1 MAKKYVSTSR
11 ADRTEDKRKRDA
23 NKAESKR
30 NSRKR
35 DLAIAAAG
43 GAGALAAK
51 TARNKVKLYNY
62 NMKTAVNA
70 TMKERPN
77 LNRKEVVR
85 DYRKTSAQLAM
96 KNKITTG
103 KNAEPRPFRE
113 KGESF
118 RVKDASRLPKSG
130 SQMGKYLAKAMK
142 NKYVGKEGRA
152 AMAREIKNM
161 TNPPSRYGRLTGG
174 GGAPGLGRGQ
184 GGRGGGGGFL
194 ARGK

>member
-11 ADRTEDKRKRDA
+11 ADRADDKRKRDA
-23 NKAESKR
+23 NKAETKR

-51 TARNKVKLYNY
+51 TARSKVKLYNY
-62 NMKTAVNA
+62 NMNTAVNA
-70 TMKERPN
+70 IMKERPN

-96 KNKITTG
+96 QNKITTG

-118 RVKDASRLPKSG
+118 RVKDASRLPKKTPS
-130 SQMGKYLAKAMK
+130 
-142 NKYVGKEGRA
+142 
-152 AMAREIKNM
+152 
-161 TNPPSRYGRLTGG
+161 SRYSRLTGG
-174 GGAPGLGRGQ
+174 GAAPGRGAGQ
-184 GGRGGGGGFL
+184 GGRGGGGFL
-194 ARGK
+194 NRSK